1 MAATGLM
8 KTSAA
13 HFRRKVR
20 VLRLLFIAV
29 ILLAWQAISMSGLLY
44 QDVVPGLPAVAR
56 GLYHLLADP
65 EFYSNLW
72 ATAGETILATVLG
85 SATGLAGGMLLGGSR
100 YLQRAFER
108 YLYYLGPTPKIIFF
122 PLMILWFGVGPGS
135 KVALGV
141 LSCFFPVA
149 LAVATGMRRIP
160 PIFVRVGR
168 SLRATP
174 MQMATRI
181 YLPAMREPVVNGIRL
196 GFGVSVIMV
205 LLAETKLSNQGLG
218 FLVIQ
223 NYQRFDM
230 PGMYALL
237 IAVFALAVAVNA
249 LLSRLAG
256 TKRSQGVSI

>member
-1 MAATGLM
+1 MAASGLM
-8 KTSAA
+8 KPSSALA
-13 HFRRKVR
+13 LRRNVLM
-20 VLRLLFIAV
+20 LRLGLIIV
-29 ILLAWQAISMSGLLY
+29 ILAAWQLLAMSGLLY
-44 QDVVPGLPAVAR
+44 RDVVPGLPAVAAA
-56 GLYHLLADP
+56 LYHLIIDP

-72 ATAGETILATVLG
+72 ATAGEIILATILG
-85 SATGLAGGMLLGGSR
+85 GATGLAGGMLLGGSR

-135 KVALGV
+135 KIALGV
-141 LSCFFPVA
+141 LSSFFPVA

-160 PIFVRVGR
+160 PILVRVGR

-174 MQMATRI
+174 LQMITRI
-181 YLPAMREPVVNGIRL
+181 YLPAMREPIVNGMRL

-223 NYQRFDM
+223 HYQRFDM

-237 IAVFALAVAVNA
+237 IAIFAIAVAVNSMF
-249 LLSRLAG
+249 SRLAG
-256 TKRSQGVSI
+256 KKRSRRE

>member
-1 MAATGLM
+1 MAATRNLTAHTDVSMPAVRLM
-8 KTSAA
+8 
-13 HFRRKVR
+13 
-20 VLRLLFIAV
+20 RLSIVAT
-29 ILLAWQAISMSGLLY
+29 LLIAWQALSMSGLLY
-44 QDVVPGLPAVAR
+44 RDVVPGLPAIGM
-56 GLYHLLADP
+56 GLYALLIDP
-65 EFYSNLW
+65 EFYANLW
-72 ATAGETILATVLG
+72 ITGAEILLATVVG
-85 SATGLAGGMLLGGSR
+85 GAAGLVCGMLLGASR
-100 YLQRAFER
+100 FLERAFER

-149 LAVATGMRRIP
+149 LAVAAGMRRIP
-160 PIFVRVGR
+160 PILKYVGY

-174 MQMATRI
+174 MQMASKI
-181 YLPAMREPVVNGIRL
+181 YLPAMRAPAINGLRL
-196 GFGVSVIMV
+196 GFGVAVIGV

-237 IAVFALAVAVNA
+237 IAIFAMAVAVNA
-249 LLSRLAG
+249 VLNRLIES
-256 TKRSQGVSI
+256 KK

>member
-1 MAATGLM
+1 MAATRKLTTQAQVSTGAVRLM
-8 KTSAA
+8 RLSIVA
-13 HFRRKVR
+13 
-20 VLRLLFIAV
+20 LLLF
-29 ILLAWQAISMSGLLY
+29 AWQAISLSGLLY
-44 QDVVPGLPAVAR
+44 QDVVPGLPAIVSGVYA
-56 GLYHLLADP
+56 LVTDP
-65 EFYSNLW
+65 DFYANLW
-72 ATAGETILATVLG
+72 ITGAEILFATLVGGAAGLVC
-85 SATGLAGGMLLGGSR
+85 GMLLGTSR
-100 YLQRAFER
+100 FLERAFER

-149 LAVATGMRRIP
+149 LAVAAGMRRIP
-160 PIFVRVGR
+160 AILKHVGY

-174 MQMATRI
+174 LQMVTKI
-181 YLPAMREPVVNGIRL
+181 YLPAMRAPAVNGLRL
-196 GFGVSVIMV
+196 GFGVAVIGV

-237 IAVFALAVAVNA
+237 IAIFAMAVAVNA
-249 LLSRLAG
+249 ALNRL
-256 TKRSQGVSI
+256 TESKK